1 MVNMGGKSHTA
12 GPSISEPL
20 NPNAIN
26 TVREATKIVTSATPP
41 LDRLEGNE
49 V

>member
-1 MVNMGGKSHTA
+1 MVNMGGKSRTA

-20 NPNAIN
+20 NPDAIN
-26 TVREATKIVTSATPP
+26 TVHEATKIVTSAIPP
-41 LDRLEGNE
+41 LDRLGGDE